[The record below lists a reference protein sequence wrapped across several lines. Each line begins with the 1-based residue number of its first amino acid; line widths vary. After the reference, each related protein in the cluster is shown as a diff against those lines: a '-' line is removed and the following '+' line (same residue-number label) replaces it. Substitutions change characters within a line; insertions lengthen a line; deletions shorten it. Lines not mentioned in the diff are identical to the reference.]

1 MIRGYA
7 RLTALAAAAGT
18 SFALAFV
25 VSNDTLSNVLAL
37 LGLVSFSLGLFVLE
51 IRAGA
56 LALKAQRGPV
66 RPVVLTAAALCAG
79 AMAALLVVLGA
90 ADLLGNFQLLR
101 ATEIRTSIGSGLDLA
116 LWASAKLAQAAAG
129 EGALVAVVIMLLQ
142 LQPSRRRRA
151 RSVR

>member
-1 MIRGYA
+1 VISGYA

-25 VSNDTLSNVLAL
+25 VSNDALSSFLAL
-37 LGLVSFSLGLFVLE
+37 LGLVPLSLGLFVLE

-56 LALKAQRGPV
+56 LALNARRGPV

-79 AMAALLVVLGA
+79 VMPALFAVLGA
-90 ADLLGNFQLLR
+90 ADLLGGFQLLG
-101 ATEIRTSIGSGLDLA
+101 APEIRTSIGSGLELTV
-116 LWASAKLAQAAAG
+116 WASAKLAQAAAG
-129 EGALVAVVIMLLQ
+129 EGALVVVVVALLQ
-142 LQPSRRRRA
+142 LQPSRRRA